1 MMLMLTEEDTEDKEG
16 VDTHL
21 GGDC

>member
-1 MMLMLTEEDTEDKEG
+1 MMLMLTDEDTEDKEG
-16 VDTHL
+16 VGTHL